1 MAAAT
6 ITPVKLVRNTFSS
19 AIAANTAVHAEDGAL
34 FTMSDSDH
42 RYLIVVEN
50 ASDSAAKTVTIKAGD
65 SYAATVDIE
74 QELAAGTTRYINIDS
89 ARFKN
94 LSGTNKGKVAITGT
108 DENIK
113 VSVYILP

>member
-1 MAAAT
+1 MAVKT
-6 ITPVKLVRNTFSS
+6 ITPVKLVRNTFSD
-19 AIAANTAVHAEDGAL
+19 AIAANAAIDRDDGAI

-42 RYLIVVEN
+42 RYLIIVEN
-50 ASDSAAKTVTIKAGD
+50 ASADTAKTVKIKAGD

-74 QELAAGTTRYINIDS
+74 QELAAATTRYINIES

-94 LSGTNKGKVAITGT
+94 LTGTNKGKVLIEGT
-108 DENIK
+108 DDNIK

>member
-1 MAAAT
+1 MAVTA
-6 ITPVKLVRNTFSS
+6 ITPVKLVRNTFSD
-19 AIAANTAVHAEDGAL
+19 AIAANAAVNADDGAI
-34 FTMSDSDH
+34 FTRSDSDH

-50 ASDSAAKTVTIKAGD
+50 ASGDTAKTVKIKAGD

-94 LSGTNKGKVAITGT
+94 LSGTNKGKVLITGT
-108 DENIK
+108 DANIK

>member
-1 MAAAT
+1 MAAKV
-6 ITPVKLVRNTFSS
+6 ITPVKLVRNTFSD
-19 AIAANTAVHAEDGAL
+19 AIAANAAVDADDGAI

-42 RYLIVVEN
+42 RYLIIVEN
-50 ASDSAAKTVTIKAGD
+50 ASADTAKTVTIKAGD
-65 SYAATVDIE
+65 SYAATTDLEKEI
-74 QELAAGTTRYINIDS
+74 AAASTVFINIDS

-94 LSGTNKGKVAITGT
+94 LTGTNKGKVLIEGT